1 MKKFFLLLFAAAAF
15 AACNDDDGEP
25 KIRYATIND
34 GIVNGLMQGINMH
47 FYGTATVTEEQQNST
62 YTDNEAY
69 FEFAGGPENFSL
81 YMHKTRFAA
90 NMPPLEMK
98 IPHTAY
104 TGDGNSIAFS
114 EVSIVPEVNLP
125 NSTGGGYSYQ
135 PMPAYTLTEVEG
147 SIDGVNCRVSFTCN
161 VPRLGTYRMEYEG
174 RLIIKK

>member
-1 MKKFFLLLFAAAAF
+1 MKKILFLLFAAAAF
-15 AACNDDDGEP
+15 AACNDDDGAP
-25 KIRYATIND
+25 KIRYATTND
-34 GIVNGLMQGINMH
+34 GIENGLMHGTNMH
-47 FYGTATVTEEQQNST
+47 FYGTATVTEEQQSST

-98 IPHTAY
+98 IPHTSY
-104 TGDGNSIAFS
+104 TGRGNSIAFS
-114 EVSIVPEVNLP
+114 EASIVPEVSLP

-135 PMPAYTLTEVEG
+135 PLPSYTLTEVEG
-147 SIDGVNCRVSFTCN
+147 SIDGIVCRVSFTCN

-174 RLIIKK
+174 KLIIKE

>member
-69 FEFAGGPENFSL
+69 F
-81 YMHKTRFAA
+81 
-90 NMPPLEMK
+90 
-98 IPHTAY
+98 
-104 TGDGNSIAFS
+104 
-114 EVSIVPEVNLP
+114 
-125 NSTGGGYSYQ
+125 
-135 PMPAYTLTEVEG
+135 
-147 SIDGVNCRVSFTCN
+147 
-161 VPRLGTYRMEYEG
+161 
-174 RLIIKK
+174 